1 MPNKKALSAVVTTL
15 IIILL
20 VIAAIGIVWVVI
32 KNILTESSE
41 EISAGLSRVT
51 LEIIE
56 DSVKINNND
65 NTLSFVVSRD
75 IGKGDLNK
83 IKVILKDTQD
93 NAYSEEVD
101 VSSLTELGTKRIT
114 INKGSLTMIK
124 SISIAPVIKTEKG
137 KEKLFAVADEIK
149 FSNEEVIKN
158 MPGIVAWWR
167 FEGNAKDSVGNNH
180 GSLNGGVSFADGRFG
195 KAASFDG
202 VDDYIEI
209 PNYFLTKNVS
219 EVTISAWI
227 KGEWSN
233 SHNMVFSQTTS
244 SRGYYL
250 SVRDNGNVMW
260 YPNISLGEPSISS
273 TILLTPQKMYHVV
286 AIIDSGGNSLIY
298 INGKLDSSS
307 SGFSLDKVDN
317 VSNIGSAVNLLT
329 PPNGIFNGL
338 IDEVMI
344 FNRAL
349 TAEEVRALYEMD
361 LS

>member
-1 MPNKKALSAVVTTL
+1 MRWYNKKALSAVVTTL
-15 IIILL
+15 ILILL
-20 VIAAIGIVWVVI
+20 VIVAIGIVWVVI
-32 KNILTESSE
+32 KNILSESSE

-93 NAYSEEVD
+93 NTYSEEVD

-114 INKGSLTMIK
+114 INKGGLTMIK

-180 GSLNGGVSFADGRFG
+180 GSLNGGVSFTDGRFG

-202 VDDYIEI
+202 VDDYVNNISFN
-209 PNYFLTKNVS
+209 PSFSSDLTIV
-219 EVTISAWI
+219 AWI
-227 KGEWSN
+227 KSSFSHSYQARMIDLAQSNNVGLQLSMTGDGRIGIDNTGGPSNGVFTADSKNDGNWHQITVIREGSSYRVYVDGELI
-233 SHNMVFSQTTS
+233 
-244 SRGYYL
+244 G
-250 SVRDNGNVMW
+250 
-260 YPNISLGEPSISS
+260 S
-273 TILLTPQKMYHVV
+273 TGRTVINY
-286 AIIDSGGNSLIY
+286 AGIY
-298 INGKLDSSS
+298 IGSRY
-307 SGFSLDKVDN
+307 N
-317 VSNIGSAVNLLT
+317 VEA
-329 PPNGIFNGL
+329 PFNGF
-338 IDEVMI
+338 IDEVII
-344 FNRAL
+344 FNRVL
-349 TAEEVRALYEMD
+349 NEEEIDALYEIN
-361 LS
+361 L